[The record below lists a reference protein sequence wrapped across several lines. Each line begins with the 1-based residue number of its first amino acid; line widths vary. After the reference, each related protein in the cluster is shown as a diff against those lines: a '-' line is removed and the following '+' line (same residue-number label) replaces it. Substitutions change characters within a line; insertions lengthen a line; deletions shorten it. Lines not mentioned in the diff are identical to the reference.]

1 MSSNYSFK
9 LAITGALLSLLS
21 IVGHAFSA
29 QSEAEWSNRYSSGY
43 FLSTDAD
50 FDGGREFS
58 SQYFFIS
65 GSTQR
70 TIGNGSTIGL
80 GLNYTAIDYDFS
92 GYAIIPW
99 ERADFLT
106 LSAPLTMEVGE
117 KGRFNVLGSIG
128 TASEAS
134 ADFAEGVTLSA
145 IASYMHTFS
154 QTLSLGL
161 GSGYVYG
168 LENSRFFP
176 LLLVRWQIADHLL
189 LTNPF
194 RPGPF
199 GPAGLELSY
208 RFNEQFDCGFGGVYR
223 NIRFALDSNSEVAP
237 SGFAEIEGIPVFVRA
252 SWAVTKVI
260 SFDGY
265 LGMTLNGQMNIDDSN
280 GHELSQEDYNAQP
293 IIGLNIS
300 GRL

>member
-1 MSSNYSFK
+1 MTSNYSFK
-9 LAITGALLSLLS
+9 LAITGALLSMISL
-21 IVGHAFSA
+21 VGHAFSA
-29 QSEAEWSNRYSSGY
+29 QSEAEWSSRFSSGY
-43 FLSTDAD
+43 YLSTDAEL
-50 FDGGREFS
+50 DGGREFS
-58 SQYFFIS
+58 SQNFFIS

-70 TIGNGSTIGL
+70 TIGNGSSIGL

-92 GYAIIPW
+92 GYAISPW
-99 ERADFLT
+99 ARADFLT
-106 LSAPLTMEVGE
+106 LSAPLTMAVGE

-128 TASEAS
+128 TASEES
-134 ADFAEGVTLSA
+134 ADFSEGVTLSA

-154 QTLSLGL
+154 RALSLGL

-168 LENSRFFP
+168 LEDSRFFP
-176 LLLVRWQIADHLL
+176 LLLVRWQITDHLL
-189 LTNPF
+189 LANPF

-208 RFNEQFDCGFGGVYR
+208 RFNEQLDFGLGGVYR
-223 NIRFALDSNSEVAP
+223 NIRFALDANSVVAP
-237 SGFAEIEGIPVFVRA
+237 SGFAEIEGIPVFVRVG
-252 SWAVTKVI
+252 WAATKAI
-260 SFDGY
+260 SVDGY

-280 GHELSQEDYNAQP
+280 GHELTQEDYNAQP

>member
-1 MSSNYSFK
+1 MTSKYSFK
-9 LAITGALLSLLS
+9 LAITGALLSMISL
-21 IVGHAFSA
+21 VGHAFSA
-29 QSEAEWSNRYSSGY
+29 QPEAEWSSRFSSGY
-43 FLSTDAD
+43 YLSSDAE
-50 FDGGREFS
+50 FDGGGEFS

-70 TIGNGSTIGL
+70 TIGNGSSIGL

-92 GYAIIPW
+92 GYAIRPW

-106 LSAPLTMEVGE
+106 LSAPLTMAVGE

-128 TASEAS
+128 TASEES
-134 ADFAEGVTLSA
+134 ADFSEGVTLSA

-154 QTLSLGL
+154 RVLSLGL

-168 LENSRFFP
+168 LEDSKFFP
-176 LLLVRWQIADHLL
+176 LLLVRWQITDHLL
-189 LTNPF
+189 LANPF

-208 RFNEQFDCGFGGVYR
+208 RFNEQLDFGLGGVYR
-223 NIRFALDSNSEVAP
+223 NIRFALDANSVVAP
-237 SGFAEIEGIPVFVRA
+237 SGFAEIEGIPVFVRVG
-252 SWAVTKVI
+252 WAATKAI
-260 SFDGY
+260 SVDGY

-280 GHELSQEDYNAQP
+280 GHELTQEDYNAQP